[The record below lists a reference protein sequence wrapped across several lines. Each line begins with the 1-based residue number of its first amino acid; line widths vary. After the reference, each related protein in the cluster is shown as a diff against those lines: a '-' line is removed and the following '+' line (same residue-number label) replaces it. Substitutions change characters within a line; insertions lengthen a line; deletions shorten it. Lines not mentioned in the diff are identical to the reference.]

1 MSTDRSADLLL
12 AWYDRNGRDLPWR
25 TTGGAEPDPYRIWLA
40 EIMLQQTTVPVVIPY
55 YRRFLER
62 WPTLADL
69 AKAERDD
76 VLAVWAGLGY
86 YARARRLHACA
97 RKVAGEFGGRFPDTV
112 EALRKLPGIGD
123 YTAGAIAAIA
133 WSRPVAAVDGNVER
147 VMARFLGIE
156 EPLPRTGKT
165 IRQAVESMVPQRRPG
180 DFAQALMDL
189 GSAVCTPRAPLCGE
203 CPLESD
209 CQARRR
215 GVVDRLPRRLPRP
228 RRPERHAVAFWLESP
243 DSHVMLRRRTG
254 ETLLGG
260 MLEVPSTPFREAEWT
275 TLEEA
280 MEHAPVAGSWTLLPG
295 CVRHGFTHFTI
306 NFKIA
311 WKCADART
319 GEGRWYGLEEFAS
332 LALPAMTWKVVDH
345 VRTVKRATGPNERR

>member
-25 TTGGAEPDPYRIWLA
+25 TAGGTEPDPYRIWLA

-69 AKAERDD
+69 AKAESDD

-86 YARARRLHACA
+86 YARAQRLHACA
-97 RKVAGEFGGRFPDTV
+97 RKVEGDLAGRFPDTV

-133 WSRPVAAVDGNVER
+133 WGRPVAAVDGNVER

-156 EPLPRTGKT
+156 EPLPRARKS
-165 IRQAVESMVPQRRPG
+165 IRQAVESMVPRKRAG

-189 GSAVCTPRAPLCGE
+189 GSAVCTPRAPLCE
-203 CPLESD
+203 QCPLESG
-209 CQARRR
+209 CEARRR
-215 GVVDRLPRRLPRP
+215 GLVDRLPRRPPRS
-228 RRPERHAVAFWLESP
+228 RRPERHAVAFWLECP

-260 MLEVPSTPFREAEWT
+260 MLEVPSTPFREVEWT
-275 TLEEA
+275 TLDEA
-280 MEHAPVAGSWTLLPG
+280 MEHAPVAGNWSLLPG

-306 NFKIA
+306 NLKVA
-311 WKCADART
+311 WTCVAART
-319 GEGRWYGLEEFAS
+319 GEGRWYGPEEFAT
-332 LALPAMTWKVVDH
+332 LALPAMTRKVVDH
-345 VRTVKRATGPNERR
+345 VRTARRAMGRNERR